1 MLRGEGKAGESTV
14 MNIAAAATNLI
25 LDPIFIFSLDMGVA
39 GASWATMLSSVVAVV
54 IGLWFYYSER
64 RS

>member
-1 MLRGEGKAGESTV
+1 MLRGEVKAGESTV